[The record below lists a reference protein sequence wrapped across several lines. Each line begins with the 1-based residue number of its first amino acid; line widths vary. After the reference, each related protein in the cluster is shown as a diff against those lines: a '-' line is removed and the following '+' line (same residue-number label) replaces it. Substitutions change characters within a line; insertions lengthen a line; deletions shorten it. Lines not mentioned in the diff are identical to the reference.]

1 MYVALRST
9 GVLLPGYAMPLQS
22 ISLKVSHIIESSK
35 VDSVMETRTAS
46 LSARPRK
53 RYFSPDHINA
63 IKHFKPS
70 MVNSDFLEVSVKLN
84 EIMQF
89 CDPKM
94 IVERC
99 STLMA
104 SDVHK
109 IAVFPPEFVNSLHKY
124 KHTCSLL
131 KILSSFWTWS
141 DHSVLRTI
149 LKSDETSVKLLDEY
163 DSQLDPLHKIV
174 SYPLP
179 PPARCMTPCNGST
192 HTIVAVKCAHQYYRC
207 LLKHVSDV
215 RSLIVEKCDITPHCL
230 QLLATESSSTVMYW
244 MIPKTVV
251 RLISA
256 KVIEHSSYFGS
267 QGVVEIDIFPG
278 IKIETKPSNLGP
290 LGFLSAQPV
299 GV

>member
-1 MYVALRST
+1 MYVALQST

-22 ISLKVSHIIESSK
+22 ISLKISHIIEPSQ
-35 VDSVMETRTAS
+35 TAS

-53 RYFSPDHINA
+53 RYLSPDHINA

-70 MVNSDFLEVSVKLN
+70 MVNSDFVEVSVKLN

-94 IVERC
+94 IVEHC
-99 STLMA
+99 SSLMA
-104 SDVHK
+104 SDIHK
-109 IAVFPPEFVNSLHKY
+109 ITVFPPEFVNSLHKY
-124 KHTCSLL
+124 KHTHSLL

-149 LKSDETSVKLLDEY
+149 LKSDETSLKLLDEY
-163 DSQLDPLHKIV
+163 DSQLDPSYKIV

-179 PPARCMTPCNGST
+179 PPAHCMTPCDGST
-192 HTIVAVKCAHQYYRC
+192 HTIVAVKCAHQYYQC
-207 LLKHVSDV
+207 LLKHVFGV

-230 QLLATESSSTVMYW
+230 QLLATESSSTVIYW
-244 MIPKTVV
+244 MIPKTIVT
-251 RLISA
+251 LMSA
-256 KVIEHSSYFGS
+256 KVIEHSSYFGN
-267 QGVVEIDIFPG
+267 QGIAEIDIFPG
-278 IKIETKPSNLGP
+278 IRIETKPSNLGP